1 MLRIAIPLALAE
13 LGWMAMGIVDTLM
26 VGRLP
31 DSAVAIGSASIG
43 SALFYGFAI
52 FGLGLMSGLDTFVSQ
67 AYGAGDWVTA
77 RRSFAPGIVLCLC
90 CTPIIMGCIL
100 LAAPLLAIIGVQL
113 AVRTAAVSFVSVLVW
128 SVPPL
133 MLYSVLRRY
142 LQGFHVVR
150 PITFALISAN
160 IINAVGDWVLI
171 YGHWGAPAMGIRGAA
186 LSTVF
191 ARIYLVLVLLWAVLA
206 VDREAFTEF
215 RELREGAWK
224 LLRIGFP
231 AALTIGFEVGVFNAV
246 TALAG
251 TLDPVSL
258 AAHTIALNAA
268 SVTYM
273 VPLGIGSAAAVSV
286 GKALGAG
293 DRREAAR
300 AGWTA
305 IGLGVVFE
313 IFAALSFIVLPRQI
327 AGAYTHDERVISFSV
342 TLLAIAAVFQLFD
355 GLQTIAGGALRGA
368 GNTVTPML
376 WNLIVY
382 WFIGLPIGVWLC
394 FRWHWG
400 AVGLWDGLCLSL
412 ILIGIGLV
420 ATWRHTAN
428 GSNTASLSSRL
439 PSKVSSV

>member
-13 LGWMAMGIVDTLM
+13 LGWMAMGIVDTIM

-52 FGLGLMSGLDTFVSQ
+52 FGIGLMSGLDTFVSQ
-67 AYGAGDWVTA
+67 AYGAGDWPGA
-77 RRSFAPGIVLCLC
+77 RRSLAAGLVLAAC
-90 CTPIIMGCIL
+90 CTPMVMGCIL
-100 LAAPLLAIIGVQL
+100 LCVPLLAAIGVQP
-113 AVRTAAVSFVSVLVW
+113 AIRAGAIPFVDVLVW

-133 MLYSVLRRY
+133 MLYSAFRRY
-142 LQGFHVVR
+142 LQGFHRVR
-150 PITFALISAN
+150 PVTFALISAN
-160 IINAVGDWVLI
+160 IINVVGDWVLI
-171 YGHWGAPAMGIRGAA
+171 YGHWGVPAMGIRGAA

-191 ARIYLVLVLLWAVLA
+191 ARIYMAAVLYGSVLLL
-206 VDREAFTEF
+206 DREAFTEF
-215 RELREGAWK
+215 RNLRDGAWK
-224 LLRIGFP
+224 LLRLGFP
-231 AALTIGFEVGVFNAV
+231 AALTIGFEVGVFNAA
-246 TALAG
+246 TAIAG
-251 TLDPVSL
+251 TLNPVSL

-286 GKALGAG
+286 GRALGAG
-293 DRREAAR
+293 DRRQAAR

-305 IGLGVVFE
+305 IGIGVVFE
-313 IFAALSFIVLPRQI
+313 IFAALTFIVLPRQI
-327 AGAYTHDERVISFSV
+327 AEVYTHDERVISFSI

-376 WNLIVY
+376 WNLIAY
-382 WFIGLPIGVWLC
+382 WVIGLPLGIWLC
-394 FRWHWG
+394 FRWKWG
-400 AVGLWDGLCLSL
+400 AVGIWDGLCLSL

-420 ATWRHTAN
+420 ATWN
-428 GSNTASLSSRL
+428 SNTSLSSR
-439 PSKVSSV
+439 

>member
-1 MLRIAIPLALAE
+1 MTDVLSDVRAMLRIAIPLALAE
-13 LGWMAMGIVDTLM
+13 LGWMAMGIVDTIM

-52 FGLGLMSGLDTFVSQ
+52 FGIGLMSGLDTFVSQ
-67 AYGAGDWVTA
+67 AYGAGDWRGA
-77 RRSFAPGIVLCLC
+77 RRSLAAGLVLATC
-90 CTPIIMGCIL
+90 CTPMVMGCIL
-100 LAAPLLAIIGVQL
+100 LCVPLLAAIGVQPAIRAG
-113 AVRTAAVSFVSVLVW
+113 AVPFVNVLVW

-133 MLYSVLRRY
+133 MLYSAFRRY
-142 LQGFHVVR
+142 LQGFHRVR
-150 PITFALISAN
+150 PVTFALISAN
-160 IINAVGDWVLI
+160 IINAAGDWVLI

-191 ARIYLVLVLLWAVLA
+191 ARIYMAAVLSGSVLLL
-206 VDREAFTEF
+206 DRDAFTEF
-215 RELREGAWK
+215 QNLRDGAWK

-231 AALTIGFEVGVFNAV
+231 AALTIGFEVGVFNAA
-246 TALAG
+246 TAIAG
-251 TLDPVSL
+251 TLNPVSL

-286 GKALGAG
+286 GRALGAG

-327 AGAYTHDERVISFSV
+327 AEVYTHDERVISFSV

-368 GNTVTPML
+368 GNTVAPML
-376 WNLIVY
+376 WNLIAY
-382 WFIGLPIGVWLC
+382 WVIGLPLGVWLC
-394 FRWHWG
+394 FRWKWG

-420 ATWRHTAN
+420 ATWN
-428 GSNTASLSSRL
+428 SST
-439 PSKVSSV
+439 S